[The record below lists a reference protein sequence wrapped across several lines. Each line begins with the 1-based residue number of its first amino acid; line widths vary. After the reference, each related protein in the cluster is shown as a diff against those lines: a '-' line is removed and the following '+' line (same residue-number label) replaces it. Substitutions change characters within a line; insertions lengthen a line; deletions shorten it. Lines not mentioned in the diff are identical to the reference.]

1 MARLIASPSRLRFW
15 LLALALLAVTLLF
28 GVRSLASDA
37 EKPVKRDYSAVFAAP
52 APETQTK
59 EEAQA
64 KSAGCITCHTASDA
78 STMHRTEAV
87 VLGCTDCHGGNASIR
102 LANPSLAFN
111 DPAYIAVR
119 DKAHVLPRYPHSWGW
134 PSSANP
140 KRSYA
145 ILNKESP
152 EFIRFMNPSDYR
164 VARDSCGACHM
175 ATIEAAERSLMASGA
190 MLWGGAGYNNG
201 IVPFKNYVVGEA
213 YTRKG
218 EPAKIVSP
226 GDPPGTVTAEQK
238 ARGALPLLYPL
249 PTWQTVMPGDIFR
262 VFERGGRNVNTQFA
276 EVGLPNSLGAIQRLE
291 EPGRPDLKQSNRG
304 PGTGLRVAIPVL
316 NIHKTRLNDP
326 FMWFLGTND
335 QPGDYRQSGCAGCH
349 VVYANDREP
358 RHSLIWA
365 KYGRDGQTATVDP
378 TIAAKLEPENGPPPA
393 HGGGHYGK
401 AEGAGHEGA
410 MVKERGHPVEHAFT
424 RAIPTAQCMNCHMH
438 QPNIFLNTFLGYT
451 MWDYE
456 SDAPHMWPA
465 KQKYP
470 TAAEV
475 RATNDRN
482 PEGAA
487 ARGKWADL
495 EFLRNV
501 YDLNP
506 ELKDTQFADYHGH
519 GWNFRAILKRDREGN
534 LLDAEGKIVDPNDP
548 EKWRRAGEGKFVE
561 PGTNSGK
568 TVHMMD
574 IHAEKGMQCADC
586 HFAQD
591 AHGSGLIYGEV
602 ANAIEIGCKDCH
614 GTVDQYPTLLTSGPA
629 APPNGTNLALIRN
642 PDGKRRFE
650 WFFDEAGNRVLIQR
664 SIVDPKLD
672 WRVSLVKDSVDRN
685 SPHFN
690 AKASRAK
697 LMGTVGDNGQIGWG
711 PGIVRENR
719 AHGDDKMA
727 CFTCHL
733 SWTTSCGGCHLPIEA
748 NWKTKVHKYEGEE
761 TRNFATYNPQVA
773 RDEMFQLGRHQ
784 TTKGNIIA
792 PVRSTSA
799 LVLSSTNVNRERIY
813 IQQPPISSAGFSSQ
827 AFAPHFPHT
836 VWTTET
842 KTCTDCHLS
851 ANDDNNAIMAQ
862 LMLLGT
868 NFVNFVGMNA
878 WTGLDGGFEAI
889 RVTEWDEPQAVIGS
903 YLQKYAYP
911 DYYRQHVERNGRE
924 LKEWTRGVTFDKH
937 LSGETNHNEQFRN
950 VVQGTKGRVGC
961 LQLRGEYMFVAEGKG
976 GFRAY
981 DVASIAN
988 KGFSEPIVSAPFSP
1002 LGQDMHVSTTNAT
1015 CMALP
1020 TNQNISVKRNDHI
1033 VKDIPENLE
1042 QAFHPIY
1049 RYAVITDSVEGLILV
1064 DIDTLSDGEFRNNFF
1079 RRAVTWNPDNA
1090 LAGARHITL
1099 AGDIGYVTTKAGLA
1113 VIDLADPL
1121 HPKLT
1126 ANIPLT
1132 DARASAIQFRYLWV
1146 SDADGL
1152 KLFDVT
1158 DLRHPVAMPQGTV
1171 PLANAQRIYL
1181 ARTYAYVGGKQEG
1194 LVIVNITRPLA
1205 PVIYAKET
1213 FGGRM
1218 TDVEDVIVGTTNAS
1232 LFAYVADGRN
1242 GLKVIQLTSPES
1254 QPNFYG
1260 FSPAPKPELIAWART
1275 PSPAVALSKGL
1286 DRDRGVD
1293 ETGGQMAIFGRL
1305 GSRPFTRPE
1314 MERLFLTPRG
1324 VPFKVLDTPD
1334 MREYVPLRVAEE

>member
-1 MARLIASPSRLRFW
+1 
-15 LLALALLAVTLLF
+15 
-28 GVRSLASDA
+28 
-37 EKPVKRDYSAVFAAP
+37 
-52 APETQTK
+52 
-59 EEAQA
+59 
-64 KSAGCITCHTASDA
+64 
-78 STMHRTEAV
+78 
-87 VLGCTDCHGGNASIR
+87 
-102 LANPSLAFN
+102 
-111 DPAYIAVR
+111 
-119 DKAHVLPRYPHSWGW
+119 
-134 PSSANP
+134 
-140 KRSYA
+140 
-145 ILNKESP
+145 
-152 EFIRFMNPSDYR
+152 MNPSDYR
-164 VARDSCGACHM
+164 VARDSCGACHIE
-175 ATIEAAERSLMASGA
+175 TIEAAERSLMASGA

-226 GDPPGTVTAEQK
+226 GEPHGTVTAEQK
-238 ARGALPLLYPL
+238 ARGALPALYPL

-262 VFERGGRNVNTQFA
+262 VFERGGRNVSTQFA
-276 EVGLPNSLGAIQRLE
+276 EVGLPNPLGNIQRLE

-326 FMWFLGTND
+326 FMWFQGTND

-358 RHSLIWA
+358 RHSLTWA
-365 KYGRDGQTATVDP
+365 KYGRDGQSATVDP
-378 TIAAKLEPENGPPPA
+378 TIAAKMEPEGHGDDHGQKAKAHGAPPA
-393 HGGGHYGK
+393 HGGEHYGEAK
-401 AEGAGHEGA
+401 GAGHGA
-410 MVKERGHPVEHAFT
+410 IGTKEKGHPVEHAFT

-438 QPNIFLNTFLGYT
+438 QPNIFLNSFLGYT

-456 SDAPHMWPA
+456 SDAPHMWP
-465 KQKYP
+465 KEQKYP

-482 PEGAA
+482 PEAAA

-501 YDLNP
+501 YDINP

-548 EKWRRAGEGKFVE
+548 EKWRRKDEGKFVD
-561 PGTNSGK
+561 PGTNPGK

-574 IHAEKGMQCADC
+574 IHAEKGLQCADC

-591 AHGSGLIYGEV
+591 SHGNGLIYGEV
-602 ANAIEIGCKDCH
+602 ANAVEIGCKDCH
-614 GTVDQYPTLLTSGPA
+614 GTADQYPTLLTSGPA
-629 APPNGTNLALIRN
+629 APPQGTNLSLLRN
-642 PDGKRRFE
+642 PDGQRRFE
-650 WFFDEAGNRVLIQR
+650 WFYDGGGNRVLIQR
-664 SIVDPKLD
+664 SIIDPKIE
-672 WRVSLVKDSVDRN
+672 WRVSLVKDSVDK
-685 SPHFN
+685 SSSHFN
-690 AKASRAK
+690 PKAARAK
-697 LMGTVGDNGQIGWG
+697 LMGQLNDQGGYGWG
-711 PGIVRENR
+711 PGISKENR
-719 AHGDDKMA
+719 AHGDETMA

-748 NWKTKVHKYEGEE
+748 NWKTKGHKYEGEE

-799 LVLSSTNVNRERIY
+799 LILSSTNVNRERIY
-813 IQQPPISSAGFSSQ
+813 VQQPPISSAGFSSQ

-836 VWTTET
+836 VRTTET

-851 ANDDNNAIMAQ
+851 ANEDNNAIMTQ
-862 LMLLGT
+862 LLLLGT
-868 NFVNFVGMNA
+868 NFVNFVGLHA
-878 WTGLDGGFEAI
+878 WTGLDGGFEAV
-889 RVTEWDEPQAVIGS
+889 RVTEWEEPQAVIGS

-911 DYYRQHVERNGRE
+911 DWWKLHVEKNGRE
-924 LKEWTRGVTFDKH
+924 LKEWTRGEIFDKNF
-937 LSGETNHNEQFRN
+937 SGETNHTEQFRN
-950 VVQGTKGRVGC
+950 VVQGTRDRVGC

-976 GFRAY
+976 GFKAY
-981 DVASIAN
+981 DVASIGN

-1002 LGQDMHVSTTNAT
+1002 LGQDMHVSSKNAT
-1015 CMALP
+1015 CMALA

-1033 VKDIPENLE
+1033 VKDIPENQE

-1064 DIDTLSDGEFRNNFF
+1064 DVDTLADGEFRNNFF
-1079 RRAVTWNPDNA
+1079 KRAVTWNEGNV

-1099 AGDIGYVTTKAGLA
+1099 AGHIAYVTTAAGLA
-1113 VIDLADPL
+1113 VIDLDDPL
-1121 HPKLT
+1121 RPKLT
-1126 ANIPLT
+1126 SNIPMK
-1132 DARASAIQFRYLWV
+1132 DARASAVQFRYLWV
-1146 SDADGL
+1146 TDADGL

-1158 DLRHPVAMPQGTV
+1158 DLRKPVAMPSGTV
-1171 PLANAQRIYL
+1171 LLANAQRIYL
-1181 ARTYAYVGGKQEG
+1181 ARTYAYVAAKQDG
-1194 LVIVNITRPLA
+1194 LVIVNITKPLA
-1205 PVIYAKET
+1205 PTIYLKET
-1213 FGGRM
+1213 FGGQM
-1218 TDVEDVIVGTTNAS
+1218 TDAEDVIVGTTNAS

-1242 GLKVIQLTSPES
+1242 GLKVIQLTSPDS

-1260 FSPAPKPELIAWART
+1260 FSPAPKPELIAWVRT
-1275 PSPAVALSKGL
+1275 ASPAIALSKGL

-1305 GSRPFTRPE
+1305 GSRPFTRKE

-1324 VPFKVLDTPD
+1324 VPYKVLDTPD
-1334 MREYVPLRVAEE
+1334 MAEYVPLRVAGT